1 MNSKYRK
8 VIVWEKAHKLTL
20 DIYRLTSTFPRSEM
34 YGITSQLRRSTSSV
48 PANIVEGYSRGGT
61 KQYINFL
68 TIANGSLA
76 ETSYFLLLAYELDY
90 IKEKEYIKLEEKCE
104 EIGKMLN
111 ATIKTLRNREGIG

>member
-1 MNSKYRK
+1 LNSKYRK